1 MKQTAEIRYKN
12 EDRFAGTVGLLYLF
26 LENMANILWVT
37 IKPPKILMDARI
49 TAKNPKV
56 DDMPPML
63 GPAAT
68 KAPTIITLEIALV
81 TDIKGECS
89 AGVTFQTT

>member
-1 MKQTAEIRYKN
+1 
-12 EDRFAGTVGLLYLF
+12 
-26 LENMANILWVT
+26 MANILWVT
-37 IKPPKILMDARI
+37 IKPPKMLMDART

-56 DDMPPML
+56 DDIPPML

-68 KAPTIITLEIALV
+68 KAPTIMTLEMALV
-81 TDIKGECS
+81 TDIKGECR